1 MKQLVATLAVLI
13 AVVAG
18 ISWATSRSSSAQ
30 EQEPPV
36 ETPAPDEDSPAP
48 LEDLRN
54 SLDEFAECLRDQGIE
69 VPDSDQG
76 EGRFGFHFEFDSED
90 LEALAEAHEACGDA
104 LPFGE
109 FAHPFGG
116 RSFDPDGFSFGD
128 DFPFGDN
135 FPFGGRL
142 GGGLFGFGGALD
154 VDELAECLSELG
166 TFEDVDDVKA
176 QLEQCLPAREDF
188 QPPSG
193 DFESWLEGFDGEEFS
208 FGGRHGFGFFD
219 GPWRFGFDFDFDGE
233 LDLKDPDG
241 EGSTFE
247 GAVA

>member
-1 MKQLVATLAVLI
+1 MKQLVAALAVLI

-30 EQEPPV
+30 EQDPPV
-36 ETPAPDEDSPAP
+36 ETSAPDEDSPAP

-69 VPDSDQG
+69 VPDFDQG
-76 EGRFGFHFEFDSED
+76 EGRYGFHFEFDSED

-116 RSFDPDGFSFGD
+116 RSFDLDGFSFGD
-128 DFPFGDN
+128 DFPFG
-135 FPFGGRL
+135 GRL
-142 GGGLFGFGGALD
+142 GSGLLGFGFGGALD

-176 QLEQCLPAREDF
+176 QLEQCLPAR
-188 QPPSG
+188 G

-219 GPWRFGFDFDFDGE
+219 GPWRFGFDFDFDGA
-233 LDLKDPDG
+233 LDLEDPDG

>member
-30 EQEPPV
+30 EQDPPA
-36 ETPAPDEDSPAP
+36 ETPAPEDDSPAP
-48 LEDLRN
+48 LEGLRN
-54 SLDEFAECLRDQGIE
+54 SLDDFAECLRDQGIE
-69 VPDSDQG
+69 VPDFDQG

-128 DFPFGDN
+128 DFSLGDN

-142 GGGLFGFGGALD
+142 GGDLFGFGGALD
-154 VDELAECLSELG
+154 VDELAECLSQLG
-166 TFEDVDDVKA
+166 TFEDVDEVKA
-176 QLEQCLPAREDF
+176 QLEQCLPAYGDF
-188 QPPSG
+188 GPRFG
-193 DFESWLEGFDGEEFS
+193 DFESWPEEFDVEEFS
-208 FGGRHGFGFFD
+208 FGDRHGFGFFD
-219 GPWRFGFDFDFDGE
+219 GPWQFGFDFEFDGE
-233 LDLKDPDG
+233 LDLDDPGG

>member
-1 MKQLVATLAVLI
+1 MKQLVAALAVLI

-18 ISWATSRSSSAQ
+18 ISWASSRSSSAQ
-30 EQEPPV
+30 EQDPPV

-54 SLDEFAECLRDQGIE
+54 SLDEFAECLRDQGME
-69 VPDSDQG
+69 VPELDQG
-76 EGRFGFHFEFDSED
+76 ERRFGFHFEFDSED

-116 RSFDPDGFSFGD
+116 RSFDLDGFSFGD
-128 DFPFGDN
+128 DFH
-135 FPFGGRL
+135 FGGRL
-142 GGGLFGFGGALD
+142 GGGLFGFGVGGALD

-176 QLEQCLPAREDF
+176 QLEQCLPAHGDF
-188 QPPSG
+188 ESRSG
-193 DFESWLEGFDGEEFS
+193 DFESWLERFDGEEFS
-208 FGGRHGFGFFD
+208 FG

-233 LDLKDPDG
+233 LDLEDPDG

>member
-1 MKQLVATLAVLI
+1 MKQLVAALAVLI

-30 EQEPPV
+30 EQDPPV
-36 ETPAPDEDSPAP
+36 ETPAPDEDSPAL

-54 SLDEFAECLRDQGIE
+54 SLDEFAECLRDKGIE
-69 VPDSDQG
+69 VPDFDQG
-76 EGRFGFHFEFDSED
+76 EGRFGFQFDSED
-90 LEALAEAHEACGDA
+90 FEALTEAHEACGDVF
-104 LPFGE
+104 PFGE

-116 RSFDPDGFSFGD
+116 RSFDPDGFSFRDAFPFGD
-128 DFPFGDN
+128 DFPFGGRPGGDL
-135 FPFGGRL
+135 FG
-142 GGGLFGFGGALD
+142 FGFGGALD

-176 QLEQCLPAREDF
+176 QLEQCLPARGDF
-188 QPPSG
+188 ESRFE
-193 DFESWLEGFDGEEFS
+193 DFESWLDGFDGKEFS

-219 GPWRFGFDFDFDGE
+219 GPWRFGFDFEFDGD
-233 LDLKDPDG
+233 LDLDDPGG
-241 EGSTFE
+241 EGSAFE